1 MEDRKEYKMKKHIS
15 LLLAFVF
22 LLTASSIAYAMDEPQ
37 GEFLGY
43 YPAGELPAA
52 GYCNHNWIQTYVGEP
67 FDTEHNG
74 QMHLHQLVLNRC
86 TKCGDYYYSE
96 ACYGVT

>member
-1 MEDRKEYKMKKHIS
+1 MKKHIS

-52 GYCNHNWIQTYVGEP
+52 GYCNHNWI
-67 FDTEHNG
+67 
-74 QMHLHQLVLNRC
+74 
-86 TKCGDYYYSE
+86 
-96 ACYGVT
+96 

>member
-1 MEDRKEYKMKKHIS
+1 MKKHIS

-74 QMHLHQLVLNRC
+74 QMHLHQTGAEPMHQMRRLLL
-86 TKCGDYYYSE
+86 
-96 ACYGVT
+96 